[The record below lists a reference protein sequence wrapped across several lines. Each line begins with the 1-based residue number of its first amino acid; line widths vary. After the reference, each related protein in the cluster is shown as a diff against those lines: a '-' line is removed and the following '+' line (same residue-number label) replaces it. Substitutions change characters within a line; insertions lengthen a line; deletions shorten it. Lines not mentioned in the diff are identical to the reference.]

1 MIFEIKLHAK
11 LNTMLLSKKF
21 TKFTERKQLSAYFLN
36 SSLTIAFDLAWNCN
50 GGQCVHV
57 KGKIRKQPNFLNA
70 N

>member
-36 SSLTIAFDLAWNCN
+36 SSLTIAFDLA
-50 GGQCVHV
+50 
-57 KGKIRKQPNFLNA
+57 
-70 N
+70 